1 VLNFRKLLPTIMMPQ
16 EILDK
21 AFLRV
26 SKIDAS
32 GNSKF
37 DMIKNKSIA
46 RINAAGDIVHITL
59 MKYNRAFPSV
69 NEREGFMVELMCVLV
84 DMDKLKIAL
93 SRVEWGADK
102 VMDLRRVYD
111 RKIKVTHNLDEL
123 DNARK
128 EYYGRVSSIVWRL
141 EPHLK
146 YLAYARDEF
155 RKIPIVDEEMDTI
168 VIAGFP
174 NVGKSQLVDRIS
186 TAKPEIAAYPFTTQ
200 GIGIGVYTS
209 GFRKFQIIDTP
220 GLLDRPLE
228 DRNAIELQAILALKY
243 LSDMIVFII
252 DPSETAGYTIEQQ
265 ERLLAS
271 VRENFPEVYI
281 LEVENK
287 VDVLRTD
294 SDRLKMS
301 AMSGEGV
308 HELLEEMMKFFRKK
322 EKQLMPSEPSE

>member
-1 VLNFRKLLPTIMMPQ
+1 MMPQ

-26 SKIDAS
+26 SKIDAT

-37 DMIKNKSIA
+37 DMIKNKSVA
-46 RINAAGDIVHITL
+46 RINAAGDIVHDTL

-69 NEREGFMVELMCVLV
+69 NEREGFVVELMCVLS
-84 DMDKLKIAL
+84 DMDKLKVAL

-102 VMDLRRVYD
+102 VMDLRRIYD
-111 RKIKVTHNLDEL
+111 RKVKSTTNLDEL

-146 YLAYARDEF
+146 YLALARDEF
-155 RKIPIVDEEMDTI
+155 RNIPMIDEEMETI
-168 VIAGFP
+168 VVAGFP

-186 TAKPEIAAYPFTTQ
+186 TAKPEIAPYPFTTQ
-200 GIGIGVYTS
+200 GVGVGIYTS
-209 GFRKFQIIDTP
+209 GFRKFQVIDTP

-243 LSDMIVFII
+243 LADMIVFVI

-271 VRENFPEVYI
+271 VKDNFPDIFI
-281 LEVENK
+281 LVVENK
-287 VDVLRTD
+287 VDMLRTD
-294 SDRLKMS
+294 SDRPKIS

-308 HELLEEMMKFFRKK
+308 PELLEEIMKFFKGR